1 MRNVIGTLK
10 SNILC
15 QYDLK
20 GSSLNR
26 TTELEIDKVNRIVMK
41 DNNFEEIEKFILL
54 DKSEIERLRTISKAD
69 AFFLTDMGIM
79 DYSLFVV
86 KLSLTKEQVNKLFYP

>member
-1 MRNVIGTLK
+1 MRNVIGPLK
-10 SNILC
+10 TNILC

-26 TTELEIDKVNRIVMK
+26 TTEMEIDKVQRIVLK
-41 DNNFEEIEKFILL
+41 DNNFEEIEKYLLILPN
-54 DKSEIERLRTISKAD
+54 DIERLRAQAKSD
-69 AFFLTDMGIM
+69 AFLLTEMEIM

-86 KLSLTKEQVNKLFYP
+86 KLSLSKDQVFKF